1 MADQFGGI
9 AVEDEKPATD
19 QFGGVPVEQA
29 AAAAPLDPDV
39 AKTVYP
45 SLGPI
50 LSAFGHGAKEGWG
63 DTPLGLPPEATEWLS
78 KKGIFGPEKGGYQ
91 GLQGFMQA
99 GNELLANTIVGAAQI
114 AYRTPNAVFG

>member
-1 MADQFGGI
+1 MPDQFGGI
-9 AVEDEKPATD
+9 AVDEPKPATD

-29 AAAAPLDPDV
+29 AAPAPLDSDV

-45 SLGPI
+45 QLGPI

-91 GLQGFMQA
+91 NPFQA
-99 GNELLANTIVGAAQI
+99 FNELLTQTVVGAAQI
-114 AYRTPNAVFG
+114 AYRTPNAVFGA